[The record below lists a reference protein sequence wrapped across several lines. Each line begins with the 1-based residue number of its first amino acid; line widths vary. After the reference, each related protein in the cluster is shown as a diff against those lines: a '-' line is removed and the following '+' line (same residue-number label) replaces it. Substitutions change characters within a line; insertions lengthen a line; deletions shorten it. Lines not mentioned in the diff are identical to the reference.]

1 VPRSSSAGN
10 RPVTPIPVQFTNHHQ
25 QLTNNNRS
33 NSFNNKIP
41 LGPPTQPVSS
51 SLLAHPTALMPNK
64 SIPSLMSFNNH
75 NSFSSSMSKDNLMT
89 PTSPV
94 NDINCSIITNGIGS
108 ETKIIKETAQSPPP
122 PTGLNSIPQP
132 PDSPVCETAS
142 IVVPKLIPLERNLTI
157 PLSTTTA
164 TSSSNNN
171 NKNQAIRTSSN
182 FSSNYQ
188 KLKSVDIA
196 SPDAIT
202 NSEEDDDNLVIDLI
216 PTSNSFATARH
227 LMSSNSSSSSSNRI
241 IKSPCILE
249 EDLVNNEKTSLIS

>member
-1 VPRSSSAGN
+1 MS
-10 RPVTPIPVQFTNHHQ
+10 TP
-25 QLTNNNRS
+25 
-33 NSFNNKIP
+33 
-41 LGPPTQPVSS
+41 
-51 SLLAHPTALMPNK
+51 
-64 SIPSLMSFNNH
+64 
-75 NSFSSSMSKDNLMT
+75 
-89 PTSPV
+89 
-94 NDINCSIITNGIGS
+94 
-108 ETKIIKETAQSPPP
+108 
-122 PTGLNSIPQP
+122 
-132 PDSPVCETAS
+132 
-142 IVVPKLIPLERNLTI
+142 
-157 PLSTTTA
+157 TA

-171 NKNQAIRTSSN
+171 NKNQAIRISSN